1 MKNKYYLLI
10 VFVLAIL
17 SICGLYNFFN
27 PVKSIYDE
35 KVIIEGTISK
45 IIKEYEY
52 NEASEYV
59 EKYVAEILNKDKS
72 EQVIIKLNN
81 EEISKYK
88 ENDKVNFY
96 EDKGE
101 YYITEELATPT
112 NGGVSWLVLAVCEIV
127 AIVYI
132 LIKKVM

>member
-10 VFVLAIL
+10 VLVLAIL
-17 SICGLYNFFN
+17 SLCGLYNFFN
-27 PVKSIYDE
+27 PVKSIYDDE
-35 KVIIEGTISK
+35 KVIIEGTILK
-45 IIKEYEY
+45 ITKEYEY

-101 YYITEELATPT
+101 YYITEELPTPT
-112 NGGVSWLVLAVCEIV
+112 NGGVGWLVLAVCEIV

-132 LIKKVM
+132 LIKK